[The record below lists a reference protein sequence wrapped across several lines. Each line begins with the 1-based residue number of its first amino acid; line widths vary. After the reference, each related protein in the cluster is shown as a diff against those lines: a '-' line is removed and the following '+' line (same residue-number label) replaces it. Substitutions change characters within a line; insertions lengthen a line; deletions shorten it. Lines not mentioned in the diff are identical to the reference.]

1 MSDCALQAG
10 RQSHV
15 RDIIQEYR
23 GRVRRGGG
31 CTVLLVCN
39 SSSSTTTDRELRASG
54 QVSFLDWPDT
64 TYTRGREARRVFS
77 CFRFASRNLVRDIG

>member
-23 GRVRRGGG
+23 GRWSREGQAWMYFLFAAAA
-31 CTVLLVCN
+31 LL
-39 SSSSTTTDRELRASG
+39 LI
-54 QVSFLDWPDT
+54 
-64 TYTRGREARRVFS
+64 Y
-77 CFRFASRNLVRDIG
+77 